1 MKSLFYFALLLFAV
15 ISLFS
20 CRPKAIYEAKTSL
33 TDTDTVQ
40 TASPL
45 TLQFNEGNEST
56 LLLDHPKKTDDS
68 IRVRFIKVLS
78 DSRCPTDVICVW
90 EGQVKVEMYFISSKG
105 EKVTKELVLGAAEDA
120 SFEFENYKWTLK
132 EVLPHPTS
140 LMGFENYKGN
150 YQVKMEFLPLSEE
163 KEASTK
169 K

>member
-1 MKSLFYFALLLFAV
+1 MKSQSLLVL
-15 ISLFS
+15 SLLMLLGLFS
-20 CRPKAIYEAKTSL
+20 CRPKAVYQVKTSL
-33 TDTDTVQ
+33 ADSTQ
-40 TASPL
+40 SAKPL
-45 TLQFNEGNEST
+45 TLQFKEGNETT
-56 LLLDHPKKTDDS
+56 LLLSGSTKIEDS
-68 IRVRFIKVLS
+68 IRVRFIKTLF
-78 DSRCPTDVICVW
+78 DSRCPVDVNCVW
-90 EGQVKVEMYFISSKG
+90 EGQVKVQMYFISSKG

-140 LMGFENYKGN
+140 QMGFENYKGN